1 MAEYIIQMQF
11 KVQARTQ
18 VDAIRLICKGHKRED
33 INETIHIKTTEV
45 EEP

>member
-1 MAEYIIQMQF
+1 MTEYIVQMQF
-11 KVQARTQ
+11 KVQAITQ

-33 INETIHIKTTEV
+33 IKETIHIKTIEV